1 MNSAREFDLNMTRR
15 QLFGRSALGLGTA
28 TMAQLLGADLLLR
41 LPIAPM
47 ACTIPPKQNASFT
60 SS

>member
-28 TMAQLLGADLLLR
+28 TMTQLLGADLL
-41 LPIAPM
+41 AQ
-47 ACTIPPKQNASFT
+47 TPKSPDGLHHPAKAKRVI
-60 SS
+60 